1 MIIRKKLLII
11 LIIFI
16 FVTLS
21 GINIVNSTS
30 LNYNSNIFVNN
41 PPQIVKSLTYY
52 DKYND
57 ILYIAARDPDN
68 DKICIGVDWDR
79 DHIIDEWSTYR
90 RIKTRWEFDCDGR
103 TGIVYYVAE
112 DEHGA
117 RSQWYESM
125 HKTKETDI
133 NLNFKIFF
141 NIYMIFFN

>member
-1 MIIRKKLLII
+1 MIIMKKLSI
-11 LIIFI
+11 LFVIFM
-16 FVTLS
+16 FVVLS
-21 GINIVNSTS
+21 GFNIVNSKS
-30 LNYNSNIFVNN
+30 LNYESNIFLNN

-57 ILYIAARDPDN
+57 ILYVTARDSDN
-68 DKICIGVDWDR
+68 DKICIGIDWDR
-79 DHIIDEWSTYR
+79 DHLIDEWSTYR

-125 HKTKETDI
+125 HKTEEIMI
-133 NLNFKIFF
+133 NQNFKIFF
-141 NIYMIFFN
+141 NFFLRLF